1 MTEPL
6 RLPERV
12 PVDAVIQCAM
22 DMEAAPVLAALDPAD
37 ADAPQRIEVG
47 HEGGAVRSFTLGTL
61 AGRRVL
67 VAVSGIGL
75 ANSAAATARALALV
89 DAPIVIAAGTT
100 GGLARDIEV
109 GQVAAGT
116 STIYGAADATAFG
129 YAMGQIPQMPVDYR
143 SSDET
148 AARVRALADS
158 FDAPVR
164 IGRVVS
170 VDSFVTAPIADP
182 VRAKFPDAI
191 GADMETCAMAQI
203 AWSCGVDWVSLGAV
217 SDLCGPSADQ
227 DFHMDSEAA
236 AEISARAVAAY
247 LALA

>member
-1 MTEPL
+1 MNERL
-6 RLPERV
+6 VLPERV
-12 PVDAVIQCAM
+12 SVDAVIQCAM
-22 DMEAAPVLAALDPAD
+22 DMEAAPILAALEPIGAD
-37 ADAPQRIEVG
+37 GPQRIEVSV
-47 HEGGAVRSFTLGTL
+47 ESAAVRSFTLGAL
-61 AGRRVL
+61 AGRHVL

-75 ANSAAATARALALV
+75 ANSAAATARTLILV

-129 YAMGQIPQMPVDYR
+129 YAMGQIPQMPADYR

-148 AARVRALADS
+148 VARVRVLADS

-170 VDSFVTAPIADP
+170 TDSFVTEPIAEP

-203 AWSCGVDWVSLGAV
+203 AWSCGADWVSLRAV

-227 DFHMDSEAA
+227 DFHMDSAA
-236 AEISARAVAAY
+236 AAAISARAVTAY

>member
-22 DMEAAPVLAALDPAD
+22 DMEAAPVLAALDPAG

-75 ANSAAATARALALV
+75 ANSAATTARALTLV
-89 DAPIVIAAGTT
+89 DAPIVI
-100 GGLARDIEV
+100 
-109 GQVAAGT
+109 AAGT

-129 YAMGQIPQMPVDYR
+129 YAMGQIP
-143 SSDET
+143 
-148 AARVRALADS
+148 
-158 FDAPVR
+158 
-164 IGRVVS
+164 
-170 VDSFVTAPIADP
+170 
-182 VRAKFPDAI
+182 
-191 GADMETCAMAQI
+191 
-203 AWSCGVDWVSLGAV
+203 
-217 SDLCGPSADQ
+217 
-227 DFHMDSEAA
+227 
-236 AEISARAVAAY
+236 
-247 LALA
+247 